1 MINPKQICKA
11 KPEHVEFYTL
21 SITNADINRIP
32 IPVNDSTKFSS
43 SFVEMFSFVIIFFLL
58 EVVPYSSLSR
68 IKPAK
73 DGVLALFE
81 ERKSFLLLYKWS
93 CILAGSIDII
103 LLDMNLHVYDAD

>member
-1 MINPKQICKA
+1 MINSKQICKA

-21 SITNADINRIP
+21 YITNADINRIP
-32 IPVNDSTKFSS
+32 IPENDSTKFSS

-93 CILAGSIDII
+93 CILAI
-103 LLDMNLHVYDAD
+103 VEYRQY

>member
-1 MINPKQICKA
+1 
-11 KPEHVEFYTL
+11 
-21 SITNADINRIP
+21 
-32 IPVNDSTKFSS
+32 
-43 SFVEMFSFVIIFFLL
+43 MFSFVIIFFLL

-93 CILAGSIDII
+93 CILVMVEYRHCIDIV
-103 LLDMNLHVYDAD
+103 LLDMNLHDAE

>member
-32 IPVNDSTKFSS
+32 IPENDSTKFSS

-81 ERKSFLLLYKWS
+81 ERKSFCFFTSGVASNK
-93 CILAGSIDII
+93 CSIKALNTSSDIFF
-103 LLDMNLHVYDAD
+103 